1 MSNIDKQALLV
12 SKAKVSVFTMGYI
25 SQFEASEIDSDD
37 IDLRFEVD
45 GVETGTTV
53 SIVDECGHA
62 AQIIT
67 ALLDELEH
75 YKSREERVTKL
86 VMDNSTSWDALY
98 KKLEAAEKRT
108 AELERANAA
117 QDDHINQQQDRI
129 DVLEKR
135 NAELGKYAGEME
147 RYCIA
152 YMEWS
157 NKTDWVQGDKRFDV
171 VHPLGKHRADIL
183 GEYIKHLEREKDAIE
198 AVALALRD
206 DMRDVREKLEDAE
219 RRIAETDQLNAELT
233 ARIEPMDRRI
243 AELERS
249 ETQLINERDSA
260 ESALNDAY
268 KAVMGQ
274 APEWSNWL
282 NFENA
287 IDEIELACE
296 LWRNQTDDVIQFRQR
311 IQELEAKLETA
322 DRLQDGAFRDGL
334 KAGFS
339 YGQTDDQSGF
349 TQCMSAYSTTPA
361 SLLPDG
367 LIRAVHFYEQVKREN
382 PPVETGAWKDAID
395 WVLKEAR
402 LAAST
407 LESSR
412 EHEVISQQEKA

>member
-1 MSNIDKQALLV
+1 MSNIDKQELLV
-12 SKAKVSVFTMGYI
+12 SKAKASVFTMGYI
-25 SQFEASEIDSDD
+25 SQFEASDIDSDD

-67 ALLDELEH
+67 ALLDELEY

-98 KKLEAAEKRT
+98 KKLEAAEKR
-108 AELERANAA
+108 
-117 QDDHINQQQDRI
+117 I
-129 DVLEKR
+129 
-135 NAELGKYAGEME
+135 
-147 RYCIA
+147 
-152 YMEWS
+152 
-157 NKTDWVQGDKRFDV
+157 
-171 VHPLGKHRADIL
+171 
-183 GEYIKHLEREKDAIE
+183 
-198 AVALALRD
+198 
-206 DMRDVREKLEDAE
+206 
-219 RRIAETDQLNAELT
+219 AELT
-233 ARIEPMDRRI
+233 DQKATWVTWAENASGMVDMLRLRI

-274 APEWSNWL
+274 APEWSNWFS
-282 NFENA
+282 FENA
-287 IDEIELACE
+287 IDEIELVCE

-311 IQELEAKLETA
+311 IQELEAKLETT

-339 YGQTDDQSGF
+339 YGQTDDQYGF
-349 TQCMSAYSTTPA
+349 TQCMSAYNTTPA

-395 WVLKEAR
+395 WVLKEAC

-412 EHEVISQQEKA
+412 EHEAISQQEKA